1 MSKHTHVST
10 VDGEVCD
17 YCDRPAGLIGRD
29 SGDVLCRSCGRDQ
42 YADLRH
48 SLAKLTPTTGRR
60 YNPSRFDEGAAT
72 R

>member
-1 MSKHTHVST
+1 MSTHALAPT
-10 VDGEVCD
+10 VADVVCD
-17 YCDRPAGLIGRD
+17 YCDQPAALIGRD